1 MYGTIMRG
9 KVKAGQRDAYINTMR
24 ELVPSA
30 DDYGQGFH
38 SAELAWEDKDPDR
51 FVAIIHF
58 RDRESYIA
66 NANRPET
73 DADYRRQLEYLE
85 GPPEWID
92 VNYADYMGKPV
103 GDGAATV

>member
-9 KVKAGQRDAYINTMR
+9 RVKAGKKAEYEEMLRARTPDT
-24 ELVPSA
+24 ST
-30 DDYGQGFH
+30 GFH

-58 RDRESYIA
+58 RDRDSYIT
-66 NANRPET
+66 NADAPST
-73 DADYRRQLEYLE
+73 DENYRRQLEYLD

-92 VNYADYMGKPV
+92 VSYAAYMGQPV
-103 GDGAATV
+103 GERAATA